1 MGKQAITPWCPSLE
15 HTPRQLKADSP
26 GFWRCPAC
34 GARHSACLVRA
45 RPELFREP
53 VAALRPGY
61 DPVTGVETQDLPR

>member
-1 MGKQAITPWCPSLE
+1 MDKQVITPWCPSLE
-15 HTPRQLKADSP
+15 HAPRQLKRDAP

-34 GARHSACLVRA
+34 GARHATCLVRA

-53 VAALRPGY
+53 VANVRPGY